1 MMKIYLI
8 ALVSL
13 FASCSDPGDEVI
25 NVWTRKVSDGGT
37 FFEKT
42 TPVKVSDAI
51 WKKSEDWKLYGLVAK
66 INSRYSGLLL
76 YPAEISDYKA
86 IEKYMKSIE

>member
-25 NVWTRKVSDGGT
+25 NVWTTRKPSERGT
-37 FFEKT
+37 LEKT
-42 TPVKVSDAI
+42 TPIKVSDAI
-51 WKKSEDWKLYGLVAK
+51 WEKSNDWKLYGLVEK
-66 INSRYSGLLL
+66 GSDKYSGVLL

-86 IEKYMKSIE
+86 IEKYMKIKE

>member
-1 MMKIYLI
+1 MKIYLI

-25 NVWTRKVSDGGT
+25 NVWTREVSGSSGT
-37 FFEKT
+37 LFEKT

-51 WKKSEDWKLYGLVAK
+51 WKKSKDWKLYGVVEKDSAK
-66 INSRYSGLLL
+66 YSGVLL

-86 IEKYMKSIE
+86 IEKYMKIKE

>member
-25 NVWTRKVSDGGT
+25 NVWTRKVSDRGT
-37 FFEKT
+37 LFEKT

-51 WKKSEDWKLYGLVAK
+51 WEKSNDWKLYGLVEK
-66 INSRYSGLLL
+66 GSDKYSGFLL

-86 IEKYMKSIE
+86 IEKYMKIKE